1 MSINWEP
8 TGRRVYFFEP
18 HQDDGVLFM
27 GQVAAH
33 HMLAGREVH
42 VVLMSNG
49 STSNVRRKLNG
60 EIHSGPWWGGFHDP
74 AHEGYAPFADDETGR
89 AAFGLARTDE
99 WIASWIQLGVP
110 LERLHFGAG
119 LSSSAQ
125 LPDAVGQEYAAG
137 VISHWVDADLAEGRP
152 APGLYTM
159 HWADPN
165 SDHAAGGAALR
176 ALRLADAHYADARWM
191 VKPEQAVALGAETYV
206 VPTSLQPE
214 VKLYCRRAALAYGA
228 WAPSLG
234 SFAIGYHSV
243 GGTYFDD
250 VERGD
255 PNHIVRHP

>member
-8 TGRRVYFFEP
+8 SGRRVYFFEP

-49 STSNVRRKLNG
+49 STSNVRQKLNG

-74 AHEGYAPFADDETGR
+74 AREGYVPFPDDEQGR
-89 AAFGLARTDE
+89 AHLGLARTDE
-99 WIASWIQLGVP
+99 WLASWLQLGVP
-110 LERLHFGAG
+110 IERLHFGAG

-125 LPDAVGQEYAAG
+125 LPDAVTEEYAG
-137 VISHWVDADLAEGRP
+137 QVISHWVGHDTSAGLA

-159 HWADPN
+159 HWGDPN
-165 SDHAAGGAALR
+165 SDHAHCGAALR
-176 ALRLADAHYADARWM
+176 ALRIGGYLYADSRWL
-191 VKPEQAVALGAETYV
+191 VKPEQAVAVGAEPYV

-214 VKLYCRRAALAYGA
+214 VKLLCRRAALAYGA

-243 GGTYFDD
+243 GTTYFDD
-250 VERGD
+250 VQRGD
-255 PNHIVRHP
+255 PNHIVRVP